1 MGKPDRHRD
10 HDGGNH
16 DGDNHD
22 DRRDL
27 HATDYEEGWAEAP
40 LTDLDDRPEPV
51 TLGDMEDHRPHA
63 GKLDDERY
71 ERELR
76 ELQIEL
82 VKCERW
88 VKEHGEKVVV
98 LFEGRDAAGKGGSIK
113 RFTENLN
120 PRGARTVALT
130 TPTETEKG
138 QWYFQRYVA
147 QLPTRGEIVF
157 FDRSW
162 YNRAGVERVMGF
174 CTEAEYR
181 EFLREVPFFELA
193 LVNAG
198 THLFKLWFLVSKRE
212 QKKRLDAR
220 RSDPL
225 RQWKL
230 SPIDLEAQR
239 RYDDYTRARDAMFL
253 ATDRPRTPWLVV
265 NSNDK
270 KRSRLES
277 IRAVLHALPYGT
289 KEERC
294 ARPPDLSVVRSASEL
309 LPATD

>member
-1 MGKPDRHRD
+1 MAKSEHDR
-10 HDGGNH
+10 
-16 DGDNHD
+16 
-22 DRRDL
+22 DRRDRDD
-27 HATDYEEGWAEAP
+27 HRAGPPPP
-40 LTDLDDRPEPV
+40 LSID
-51 TLGDMEDHRPHA
+51 DMEGGPPSHEKIDT
-63 GKLDDERY
+63 KTY
-71 ERELR
+71 EAELR
-76 ELQIEL
+76 SLQIEL

-88 VKEHGEKVVV
+88 IKEQGEKVVV

-193 LVNAG
+193 LVNAS
-198 THLFKLWFLVSKRE
+198 THLFKLWFLVSKDE
-212 QKKRLDAR
+212 QKRRLDAR
-220 RSDPL
+220 RTDPL

-230 SPIDLEAQR
+230 SPIDMEAQR
-239 RYDDYTRARDAMFL
+239 RYGEYTKARDAMFV
-253 ATDRPRTPWLVV
+253 ATDRPRTPWLVI

-270 KRSRLES
+270 KLSRLES
-277 IRAVLHALPYGT
+277 IRAVLQSLPYGAKDEDCT
-289 KEERC
+289 R
-294 ARPPDLSVVRSASEL
+294 RPDPMVVRWASEL
-309 LPATD
+309 LPSTD

>member
-1 MGKPDRHRD
+1 MAKHEHDR
-10 HDGGNH
+10 
-16 DGDNHD
+16 
-22 DRRDL
+22 DRRDRGD
-27 HATDYEEGWAEAP
+27 HDRGDHPGGRPPPATIE
-40 LTDLDDRPEPV
+40 
-51 TLGDMEDHRPHA
+51 DMEDGPPYPA
-63 GKLDDERY
+63 KLDTKTY
-71 ERELR
+71 ESELR
-76 ELQIEL
+76 KLQIEL

-88 VKEHGEKVVV
+88 IKEQGEKVVV

-174 CTEAEYR
+174 CTEDEYR
-181 EFLREVPFFELA
+181 EFLREVPFFELS
-193 LVNAG
+193 LVNAS
-198 THLFKLWFLVSKRE
+198 THLFKLWFLVSKAE
-212 QKKRLDAR
+212 QKHRLDAR
-220 RSDPL
+220 RTDPL

-239 RYDDYTRARDAMFL
+239 RYGEYTKARDAML
-253 ATDRPRTPWLVV
+253 VATDRPRTPWLVI

-270 KRSRLES
+270 KYSRLES
-277 IRAVLHALPYGT
+277 IRAVLHALPYGA
-289 KEERC
+289 KEEGC
-294 ARPPDLSVVRSASEL
+294 ARAPDPMVVRWASEVM
-309 LPATD
+309 PSSVHS

>member
-1 MGKPDRHRD
+1 MAKSRRHDSHHRD
-10 HDGGNH
+10 DAHD
-16 DGDNHD
+16 
-22 DRRDL
+22 
-27 HATDYEEGWAEAP
+27 TDHEEGRAEVSLP
-40 LTDLDDRPEPV
+40 DLDRRPEPV
-51 TLGDMEDHRPHA
+51 TMADMEDHRPHSA
-63 GKLDDERY
+63 KLDADDY

-76 ELQIEL
+76 ALQIEL

-88 VKEHGEKVVV
+88 VKEQGEKVVI

-198 THLFKLWFLVSKRE
+198 THLFKLWFLVSKAE
-212 QKKRLDAR
+212 QKRRLEAR

-239 RYDDYTRARDAMFL
+239 RYGDYTKARDAMFL
-253 ATDRPRTPWLVV
+253 ATDRPRTPWLVI

-277 IRAVLHALPYGT
+277 IRAVLHALPYGA
-289 KEERC
+289 KEDAC
-294 ARPPDLSVVRSASEL
+294 ARPPDAAVVRWASEL
-309 LPATD
+309 LPASD